1 MRETYRAHP
10 GSPPGLDLCPNSI
23 TKVLSVLANQ
33 GGCEALGRW
42 TESMPFEEIPLGT
55 VWGKGGASVHSLL
68 LKDLEHWEMSASVH
82 QANALRK
89 TVIMVS
95 SSRAD
100 TFFTSWQRLF
110 PYKLPSSLS
119 WPHQHEDQELAGD
132 GGRTQGGQRQQLAKL
147 TGQEVS
153 H

>member
-1 MRETYRAHP
+1 MT
-10 GSPPGLDLCPNSI
+10 
-23 TKVLSVLANQ
+23 
-33 GGCEALGRW
+33 
-42 TESMPFEEIPLGT
+42 FEESPLGT
-55 VWGKGGASVHSLL
+55 VWGKGGASVHSLP
-68 LKDLEHWEMSASVH
+68 LKELEHWEMSASVH
-82 QANALRK
+82 QANVLRT

-95 SSRAD
+95 PSGAD

-110 PYKLPSSLS
+110 PYELPSSLS

-132 GGRTQGGQRQQLAKL
+132 GGRTQGRQRQQRAKL